1 MSSIFT
7 APSPADEARG
17 RCIMSELEITLE
29 QLLESRDKRA
39 EFQTILLR
47 GYGTPLVSFTVNMPG
62 KVKKNHRSKAV
73 FDAGVEAIRES
84 LAGSVVYYKLL
95 DNVTGP
101 EGYFAVDMDVHELKT
116 AMCRIEDEHPLG
128 RLMDIDVLS
137 APGKHISR
145 TALGQQPR
153 KCLVC
158 GGMAA
163 ACTRSRAH
171 PVEQLLAVID
181 QLLEDAQ

>member
-1 MSSIFT
+1 M
-7 APSPADEARG
+7 PDV
-17 RCIMSELEITLE
+17 EITLE

-47 GYGTPLVSFTVNMPG
+47 GYSTPLVSFTVNMPG
-62 KVKKNHRSKAV
+62 KVKKNHRSQAV
-73 FDAGVEAIRES
+73 FEAGVAAIREA
-84 LAGSVVYYKLL
+84 LAGNILYYKLL
-95 DNVTGP
+95 DNLTGP
-101 EGYFAVDMDVHELKT
+101 EGYFAVDLPVEQLKSK
-116 AMCRIEDEHPLG
+116 MCAIEDTHPLG

-137 APGKHISR
+137 APGQHVSR
-145 TALGQQPR
+145 TTLGQSPR

-171 PVEQLLAVID
+171 PVEQLIAAID
-181 QLLEDAQ
+181 KLLEEAK

>member
-1 MSSIFT
+1 MQEI
-7 APSPADEARG
+7 
-17 RCIMSELEITLE
+17 EITLE

-47 GYGTPLVSFTVNMPG
+47 GYNTPLVAFTVNMPG
-62 KVKKNHRSKAV
+62 KVKKNHHSARV
-73 FDAGVEAIRES
+73 FEAGVEAIRET
-84 LAGSVVYYKLL
+84 LAGHVVYYKLL
-95 DNVTGP
+95 DNLTGP
-101 EGYFAVDMDVHELKT
+101 EGYFAVDMAVDDLKA

-137 APGKHISR
+137 APGKHVSR
-145 TALGQQPR
+145 TTLGHQPR

-171 PVEQLLAVID
+171 PTSQLID
-181 QLLEDAQ
+181 AIDRLLEGAQ

>member
-1 MSSIFT
+1 MQGI
-7 APSPADEARG
+7 
-17 RCIMSELEITLE
+17 EITLE

-47 GYGTPLVSFTVNMPG
+47 GYQTPLVSFTVNMPG
-62 KVKKNHRSKAV
+62 KVKKNHRSETV
-73 FDAGVEAIRES
+73 FSAGVEAIRET
-84 LAGSVVYYKLL
+84 LAGHIVYYKLL
-95 DNVTGP
+95 DNLTGP
-101 EGYFAVDMDVHELKT
+101 EGYFAVDLEVQQLKA
-116 AMCRIEDEHPLG
+116 AMCRIEDNHPLG

-137 APGKHISR
+137 APGQHVSR
-145 TALGQQPR
+145 TTLGQLPR

-171 PVEQLLAVID
+171 PIEQLIAAID
-181 QLLEDAQ
+181 DLLEGWEESR

>member
-1 MSSIFT
+1 MQGI
-7 APSPADEARG
+7 
-17 RCIMSELEITLE
+17 EITLE

-47 GYGTPLVSFTVNMPG
+47 GYQTPLVSFTVNMPG
-62 KVKKNHRSKAV
+62 KVKKNHRSEAV
-73 FDAGVEAIRES
+73 FNAGVEAIRET
-84 LAGSVVYYKLL
+84 LAGHIVYYKLL
-95 DNVTGP
+95 DNLTGP
-101 EGYFAVDMDVHELKT
+101 EGYFAVDLDVQQLKA
-116 AMCRIEDEHPLG
+116 AMCRIEDTHPLG

-137 APGKHISR
+137 APGQHVSR
-145 TALGQQPR
+145 TTLGQAPR

-171 PVEQLLAVID
+171 PVEQLIAAIDDLLAGWEES
-181 QLLEDAQ
+181 L

>member
-1 MSSIFT
+1 MQEI
-7 APSPADEARG
+7 
-17 RCIMSELEITLE
+17 EITLE

-39 EFQTILLR
+39 EFQAILLR
-47 GYGTPLVSFTVNMPG
+47 GYNTPLVSFTVNMPG
-62 KVKKNHRSKAV
+62 KVKKDHRSARI
-73 FDAGVEAIRES
+73 FEAGVEAIRET
-84 LAGSVVYYKLL
+84 LAGHVVYYKLL
-95 DNVTGP
+95 DNLTGP
-101 EGYFAVDMDVHELKT
+101 EGYFAVDMAVDDLKA

-137 APGKHISR
+137 APGKHVSR
-145 TALGQQPR
+145 TTLGHQPR

-171 PVEQLLAVID
+171 PTQQLID
-181 QLLEDAQ
+181 AIDRLLEGAQ

>member
-1 MSSIFT
+1 MQ
-7 APSPADEARG
+7 EV
-17 RCIMSELEITLE
+17 EITLE

-39 EFQTILLR
+39 EFQAILLR
-47 GYGTPLVSFTVNMPG
+47 GYNTPLVSFTVNMPG
-62 KVKKNHRSKAV
+62 KVKKNHRSARV
-73 FDAGVEAIRES
+73 FEAGVEVIRET
-84 LAGSVVYYKLL
+84 LAGHVVYYKLL
-95 DNVTGP
+95 DNLTGP
-101 EGYFAVDMDVHELKT
+101 EGYFAVDMAVDDLKA

-137 APGKHISR
+137 APGKHVSR
-145 TALGQQPR
+145 TTLGHQPR

-171 PVEQLLAVID
+171 PTQQLID
-181 QLLEDAQ
+181 AIDRLLEGAQ

>member
-1 MSSIFT
+1 MQEI
-7 APSPADEARG
+7 
-17 RCIMSELEITLE
+17 EITLE

-62 KVKKNHRSKAV
+62 KVKKNHRSARV
-73 FDAGVEAIRES
+73 FDAGVEAIREA
-84 LAGSVVYYKLL
+84 LAGTIVYYKLL
-95 DNVTGP
+95 DNITGP
-101 EGYFAVDMDVHELKT
+101 EGYFAVDMEVNELKA

-137 APGKHISR
+137 APGTHVSR
-145 TALGQQPR
+145 TQLGQQPR

-171 PVEQLLAVID
+171 PMEQLIAAID
-181 QLLEDAQ
+181 QLLKEAK

>member
-1 MSSIFT
+1 MQEI
-7 APSPADEARG
+7 
-17 RCIMSELEITLE
+17 EITLE

-39 EFQTILLR
+39 EFQTILLN

-62 KVKKNHRSKAV
+62 KVKKNHRSARV
-73 FDAGVEAIRES
+73 FEAGVEAIRET
-84 LAGSVVYYKLL
+84 LAGYIVYYKLL
-95 DNVTGP
+95 DNLTGP
-101 EGYFAVDMDVHELKT
+101 EGYFAVDMAVDELKT
-116 AMCRIEDEHPLG
+116 AMCRIEDQHPLG

-137 APGKHISR
+137 APGKHVSR
-145 TALGQQPR
+145 TELGRQPR

-171 PVEQLLAVID
+171 PVEQLIAAID
-181 QLLEDAQ
+181 QLLKEAQ

>member
-1 MSSIFT
+1 MH
-7 APSPADEARG
+7 EA
-17 RCIMSELEITLE
+17 EITLE

-39 EFQTILLR
+39 EFQTILLN

-62 KVKKNHRSKAV
+62 KVKKNYRSARV
-73 FDAGVEAIRES
+73 FEAGVEAIRES
-84 LAGSVVYYKLL
+84 LAGHIDNYKLL
-95 DNVTGP
+95 DNLTGP
-101 EGYFAVDMDVHELKT
+101 EGYFAVDMAVDELKT
-116 AMCRIEDEHPLG
+116 AMCRIEDQHPLG

-137 APGKHISR
+137 APGKHVSR
-145 TALGQQPR
+145 TELGRQPR

-171 PVEQLLAVID
+171 PVEQLIAAID
-181 QLLEDAQ
+181 QLLKEAQ